1 MDKKLSKSAQAFFDY
16 FKKLERPLSST
27 QLWANCE
34 SMDRY
39 EELAGNEEFKQVLI
53 SKKHYLLDDPTAIV
67 ELECGRETFNP
78 PKSHFW
84 WWIDE
89 L

>member
-1 MDKKLSKSAQAFFDY
+1 MANFKSSGAQVFFNF
-16 FKKLERPLSST
+16 FKSLERPLSST

-34 SMDRY
+34 SMDKY

-53 SKKHYLLDDPTAIV
+53 SKKVYLLDDETSSDF
-67 ELECGRETFNP
+67 LKSGRETFEP